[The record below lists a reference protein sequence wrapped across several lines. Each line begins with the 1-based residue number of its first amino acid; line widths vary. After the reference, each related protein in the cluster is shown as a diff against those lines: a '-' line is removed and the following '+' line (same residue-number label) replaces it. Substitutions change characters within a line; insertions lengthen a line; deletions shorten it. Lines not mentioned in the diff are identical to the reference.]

1 MVFGITE
8 IQRVDDDANMGRYFS
23 RLPRVEDLNQFEC
36 YIVHDRLEF
45 FVSVS
50 VEVGFLDDDIFF
62 QQESFEH
69 QLHVEFWGIGLSN
82 AKGDIV
88 KITK

>member
-1 MVFGITE
+1 MV
-8 IQRVDDDANMGRYFS
+8 
-23 RLPRVEDLNQFEC
+23 DLNQFERR
-36 YIVHDRLEF
+36 IVHDRLEF

-69 QLHVEFWGIGLSN
+69 QLHVEFGELGSRTPRATLSKSQNN
-82 AKGDIV
+82 ARLLFDAVILLIPV
-88 KITK
+88 FLQSL

>member
-8 IQRVDDDANMGRYFS
+8 IQRVDDHANIGRFFS
-23 RLPRVEDLNQFEC
+23 GLPRVEDLNQFERR
-36 YIVHDRLEF
+36 IVHDRLEL

-50 VEVGFLDDDIFF
+50 VEVGFLADDIFF
-62 QQESFEH
+62 QQESFQH
-69 QLHVEFWGIGLSN
+69 QLHVEFWEFGFSN

>member
-8 IQRVDDDANMGRYFS
+8 IQRVDDHANIGRFFS
-23 RLPRVEDLNQFEC
+23 GLPRVEDLNQFERR
-36 YIVHDRLEF
+36 IVHDRLEF

-69 QLHVEFWGIGLSN
+69 QLHIEFGEFGFSN